1 MAYTNARA
9 ALTYA
14 VSRQMVGIYIVVLAG
29 ILLQIIGARLFVS
42 VIPYQAWEW
51 LRLVFTTVGFV
62 ITFIGTVA
70 LLFKLI
76 ADGTSHDP
84 ASGGRLP

>member
-29 ILLQIIGARLFVS
+29 ILLQVIGTRLFVS
-42 VIPYQAWEW
+42 AIPYRVWEP
-51 LRLVFTTVGFV
+51 LSFAFTTVGFV
-62 ITFIGTVA
+62 VTFIGTVA

-76 ADGTSHDP
+76 ADGTSNDP
-84 ASGGRLP
+84 ASGARPP

>member
-29 ILLQIIGARLFVS
+29 ILLQVIGTRLFVRP
-42 VIPYQAWEW
+42 IPYRAWEP
-51 LRLVFTTVGFV
+51 LSFAFTTVGFV
-62 ITFIGTVA
+62 VTFIGTVA

-84 ASGGRLP
+84 ASGGRPP

>member
-14 VSRQMVGIYIVVLAG
+14 VSREMVGIYIVVLVG
-29 ILLQIIGARLFVS
+29 ILLQVIGTRLFVS
-42 VIPYQAWEW
+42 VLPYRAWESV
-51 LRLVFTTVGFV
+51 RFVFTTIGFV
-62 ITFIGTVA
+62 ATFIGTVA
-70 LLFKLI
+70 LLYKLI

-84 ASGGRLP
+84 ATGGRPP

>member
-1 MAYTNARA
+1 MTYTNARA

-29 ILLQIIGARLFVS
+29 ILLQIIGARLYVR
-42 VIPYQAWEW
+42 VIPYEAWEW

-62 ITFIGTVA
+62 VTFIGTVA
-70 LLFKLI
+70 LFFKLI

-84 ASGGRLP
+84 ASGGRPP

>member
-14 VSRQMVGIYIVVLAG
+14 VSREMVGIYIVVLAG
-29 ILLQIIGARLFVS
+29 ILLQVIGTWLLERLLFHPAGEALS
-42 VIPYQAWEW
+42 FA
-51 LRLVFTTVGFV
+51 FTTIGFV
-62 ITFIGTVA
+62 VTFIGTVA

-84 ASGGRLP
+84 AAGGRPP

>member
-29 ILLQIIGARLFVS
+29 ILLQVIGTTLFERQL
-42 VIPYQAWEW
+42 PAALE
-51 LRLVFTTVGFV
+51 LAFTTVGFV
-62 ITFIGTVA
+62 ATFVGTVA
-70 LLFKLI
+70 LLFKMI
-76 ADGTSHDP
+76 ADGTSHNP
-84 ASGGRLP
+84 ASADRPP